1 MEDKAEAMKSCGWNA
16 HITHETVRLVNN
28 PQQNKQVVLIQAYKY
43 DLDITEKNRTL
54 ILKYVLSSYLK
65 LLTCF
70 RYLATF
76 IIIFGTFHLHI

>member
-28 PQQNKQVVLIQAYKY
+28 PQQNKQVVLIQAYKH

-54 ILKYVLSSYLK
+54 ILKYVLRSYLK
-65 LLTCF
+65 LL

-76 IIIFGTFHLHI
+76 IIIFVTFHLHV